1 MNTPLFHPTAN
12 PAAARRR
19 KQAFTLVE
27 LMTTMAIF
35 SMMVLGFVSLQV
47 FGLRQDQLVQSKLG
61 ASDQSRQF
69 LEKMGWE
76 IRSAKKWEVGNI
88 VSGSNFVEIAD
99 GQPQRGT
106 GLRLYHG
113 ITTNTYIQ
121 YHFNTNTRVLLRL
134 QSEVAGV
141 TTVVQDLTNNM
152 AFQAED
158 YRGTVQTAGTGLWR
172 NCIRIILEF
181 AQYQYPLTQVGP
193 GRLYYY
199 YKMELKVSPHCPA
212 LP

>member
-1 MNTPLFHPTAN
+1 MNTPISH

-19 KQAFTLVE
+19 KQALTLVE
-27 LMTTMAIF
+27 LMTTMGIF
-35 SMMVLGFVSLQV
+35 SIVILGSISLQL

-69 LEKMGWE
+69 LMKMGWE
-76 IRSAKKWEVGNI
+76 IRSAKKWEVGNV
-88 VSGSNFVEIAD
+88 VSSGNFVEIPE

-106 GLRLYHG
+106 GIRIYPG
-113 ITTNTYIQ
+113 PTTNSYIQ
-121 YHFNTNTRVLLRL
+121 YHFNTNARVLLRL
-134 QSEVAGV
+134 QSGV
-141 TTVVQDLTNNM
+141 TGTTTVAQDLTNNM

-193 GRLYYY
+193 GRLYDY
-199 YKMELKVSPHCPA
+199 YKVEFKVSPHCPA